1 MKKRILTLLEVEGL
15 FVLIWL
21 LDARIWL
28 LKRIIRL
35 TEASISLLDKVIDYK
50 LEDENELARAGNTD
64 EPKG

>member
-15 FVLIWL
+15 WVLIRL

-35 TEASISLLDKVIDYK
+35 TEASISLLAK
-50 LEDENELARAGNTD
+50 
-64 EPKG
+64 

>member
-1 MKKRILTLLEVEGL
+1 MKKRILTLLEVEAL

-50 LEDENELARAGNTD
+50 LEDENEPARAGNTD

>member
-15 FVLIWL
+15 LVLIWL

-50 LEDENELARAGNTD
+50 LEDENEPARAGNTD

>member
-15 FVLIWL
+15 SVLIWL
-21 LDARIWL
+21 LDTRIWL
-28 LKRIIRL
+28 LKRVIRL

-50 LEDENELARAGNTD
+50 LEDENEPARAGNTD

>member
-15 FVLIWL
+15 FVLIRL

-50 LEDENELARAGNTD
+50 SEDENEPARAGNTD

>member
-15 FVLIWL
+15 FVLIWR

-28 LKRIIRL
+28 LKRISRL

-50 LEDENELARAGNTD
+50 LEDENEPARAGNTD

>member
-15 FVLIWL
+15 WVLIWL

-50 LEDENELARAGNTD
+50 LEDENEPARAGNTD

>member
-50 LEDENELARAGNTD
+50 LEDENEPARAGNTD
-64 EPKG
+64 EPNG

>member
-15 FVLIWL
+15 SVLIWL

-28 LKRIIRL
+28 LKRVIRL

-50 LEDENELARAGNTD
+50 
-64 EPKG
+64 